1 MTDAVKAVGTTATGI
16 SKTVE
21 VKETDGQY
29 RRSKLDA
36 ALSKALLKNKEARK
50 NFREDMTAVYKEEI
64 GGFSNRD
71 AKKTAKLTLQ
81 NERAAASVDNTMLYI
96 DQAKYEAAKAA
107 NPNVEHVLIK
117 DKKILNMISDNQED
131 FYNTN
136 GFSSDLTK
144 KRLGMYTGFDN
155 KLNLDE
161 KSAGADNY
169 GVSKGKFKKAAK
181 LAGYDI
187 EKDLTYLYKTLALLG
202 VAGATAG
209 VGAAFGIPFTSNVIP
224 MNADGSPITDPKLL
238 AQMVKPGQTLTYTK
252 DGYPII
258 DTIKSVGGRGLP
270 GTLKGLM
277 GGLVPGLALAAVVK
291 DNGGKD
297 VFKGLSAEAIVEK
310 GTKNLD
316 HKILGKRNQK
326 LMKEILTMENLTK
339 EDKAYALQLAYGE
352 LTGKKVN
359 DREMAAAYEIA
370 NFLNLHPE
378 IKAKDY
384 DKISGEEKVEEVAE
398 EVVEEVVEEAESKP
412 VIEELCA
419 LTPEDITK
427 VETKEVPVHKY
438 KPKKGEYWLSIVAA
452 KYGISGEEGLEV
464 VHELKRLH
472 GITDFRKNVQPSTM
486 NLPEVIKLGDKEYKL
501 NPDKEVTQKTDKF
514 APAQKYTGTF
524 TNPFTKVE
532 VQKYIYKDCH
542 GKASPEYASP
552 KERNEQMRI
561 FRDSNP
567 KEYKI
572 AE

>member
-1 MTDAVKAVGTTATGI
+1 MTDAVKAVGTMSTGV

-21 VKETDGQY
+21 LKETDGQY
-29 RRSKLDA
+29 RRSKLDE

-50 NFREDMTAVYKEEI
+50 NFQEDMTAVYKEEI
-64 GGFSNRD
+64 GGFSNRE
-71 AKKTAKLTLQ
+71 AKKTAKLTLA

-117 DKKILNMISDNQED
+117 DKKILNMIADNQED

-169 GVSKGKFKKAAK
+169 GVSKGKFKKATK

-209 VGAAFGIPFTSNVIP
+209 VGAAFGIPFTSNVLLK
-224 MNADGSPITDPKLL
+224 NADGSPVTDVDYIKKVLNGRPLKYD
-238 AQMVKPGQTLTYTK
+238 AN
-252 DGYPII
+252 GYPII
-258 DTIKSVGGRGLP
+258 DTIDSVTGKGIP
-270 GTLKGLM
+270 GSLKGLM
-277 GGLVPGLALAAVVK
+277 GGLIPGLALAAVVK
-291 DNGGKD
+291 DNGSKD

-310 GTKNLD
+310 GTKNLN

-326 LMKEILTMENLTK
+326 LMKEILTMENLSK

-370 NFLNLHPE
+370 NFLNTHPE

-384 DKISGEEKVEEVAE
+384 DKIPGEEKVADVAEEKVAE
-398 EVVEEVVEEAESKP
+398 EVVKEAESKP

-427 VETKEVPVHKY
+427 VETKEVPVHQY
-438 KPKKGEYWLSIVAA
+438 KPKRGEYWLSIVAA
-452 KYGISGEEGLEV
+452 KYGISGTEGLEV
-464 VHELKRLH
+464 VHELKKLH
-472 GITDFRKNVQPSTM
+472 GITDFSKNVQPSIM

-501 NPDKEVTQKTDKF
+501 NPDKDVTQKTDKF

-524 TNPFTKVE
+524 TNPFQKIE
-532 VQKYIYKDCH
+532 VQKYIYKDCD

-552 KERNEQMRI
+552 QERNEQMRI